1 MKKVELVAKTI
12 GVNEYD
18 KLSLEEI
25 TSAVARHGIIKE
37 DNGKLVKYLM
47 EHKHYSPL
55 EAVHFTF
62 KIETKRAIATQI
74 FRHRSLNPQER
85 SLRYDK
91 VLGEKPV
98 QDIELRLQA
107 EKNRQ
112 SSTDTVASI
121 AYSLDNNMFIYS
133 SNGNLTAEQTVAV
146 DMACKSL
153 NDTLKAY
160 NSLVDSGIAR
170 ECARDILPLATTT
183 HIHITGSLRSFLS
196 FLNVRMDSHAQKD
209 IVEIAEGIGNAL
221 EAEMPNVFAKIDWR
235 KGMFM

>member
-25 TSAVARHGIIKE
+25 TAAVARHGIIKE
-37 DNGKLVKYLM
+37 DNGRLVKYLM

-107 EKNRQ
+107 QKNRQ
-112 SSTDTVASI
+112 SSTDVVATI
-121 AYSLDNNMFIYS
+121 AYSLDNNMFIYQ
-133 SNGNLTAEQTVAV
+133 SNGDLAAAQAIAV
-146 DMACKSL
+146 DSTCKAL
-153 NDTLKAY
+153 NDTLNAY
-160 NSLVDSGIAR
+160 NLLVDSGVAR
-170 ECARDILPLATTT
+170 ECARDILPLSTTT

-209 IVEIAEGIGNAL
+209 IVEIAEAIGNTL
-221 EAEMPNVFAKIDWR
+221 ETEMPNVFANIDWR
-235 KGMFM
+235 KGLFM